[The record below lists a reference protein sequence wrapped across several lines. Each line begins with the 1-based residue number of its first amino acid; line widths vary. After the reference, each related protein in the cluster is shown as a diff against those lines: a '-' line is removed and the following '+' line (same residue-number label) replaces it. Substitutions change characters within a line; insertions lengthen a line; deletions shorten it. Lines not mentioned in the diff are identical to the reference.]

1 MAVKVPKISSVICF
15 YFNSTKKTY
24 KNVELHVVSVIEA
37 SHAQICDVIGEER
50 NKERRDSD

>member
-1 MAVKVPKISSVICF
+1 LADSVVGAPTEPT
-15 YFNSTKKTY
+15 NGGKSPY